1 MKIHPRMAMPAL
13 LVCVLA
19 GCVGLPSYQ
28 PPAGAALVDV
38 KLSPN
43 MRNDTMTL
51 CVDGSCY
58 RAHPSEGHLKIPAGE
73 RVALFRNFVAGGYQ
87 VTYSCYPGVS
97 FQTQANLAYYADFE
111 VRANR
116 CGFWVFRLDSFS
128 RVGIAL
134 EPTERSIKS

>member
-1 MKIHPRMAMPAL
+1 MTNHQRMTLPAL

-28 PPAGAALVDV
+28 PPAGAAMVDV

-51 CVDGSCY
+51 CVEGKCY
-58 RAHPSEGHLKIPAGE
+58 TAHPSDGHLKVPAGE
-73 RVALFRNFVAGGYQ
+73 RVTLFRNYVAGGYQ

-97 FQTQANLAYYADFE
+97 FQTRADLGYYADFE
-111 VRANR
+111 IRANR
-116 CGFWVFRLDSFS
+116 CGFLVFRLDPTR
-128 RVGIAL
+128 RVGIAW
-134 EPTERSIKS
+134 EPSERLLKS